1 MSKLFNNLR
10 GSLILGFA
18 SMIWGCAFVVQAIL
32 ADRVPPFMLN
42 ALRSVIGVMFLG
54 ALLWGRRAKTKKPI
68 LPTDP
73 ILRRE
78 VILAGVV
85 LGLLLTVSVNLQ
97 QFGLVFYP
105 EGTAAE
111 ARGGFLTS
119 LYVLLVPI
127 LATLIG
133 KRPGISVWIA
143 LLPALA
149 GIYMLC
155 LSDGISG
162 FYLGDLFVLLCAFS
176 FSFHILVID
185 RVGGAVDGILLS
197 TLQFAV
203 CAVISFVLSLIFE
216 DFSISALPAALPYL
230 CYMGI
235 GSTGIGYTLQIV
247 GQKYAEPTVASLAMS
262 LESVFA
268 ALGGWIFS
276 GSTLTPRELLGCVL
290 VFCAIVLAQ
299 IPLPQKRK
307 PTAELE
313 LEEEP

>member
-1 MSKLFNNLR
+1 MSKQFHNLR

-18 SMIWGCAFVVQAIL
+18 SMIWGCAFVVQNIL

-42 ALRSVIGVMFLG
+42 ALRSLIGVLFLCG
-54 ALLWGRRAKTKKPI
+54 LLLLRRAKTKQPI
-68 LPTDP
+68 LPVDRAE
-73 ILRRE
+73 RRKALL
-78 VILAGVV
+78 VGVV
-85 LGLLLTVSVNLQ
+85 CGILLTVSVNLQ

-127 LATLIG
+127 LATILG
-133 KRPGISVWIA
+133 KRPSLSVWLA
-143 LLPALA
+143 LLPAVA
-149 GIYMLC
+149 GIYLLC
-155 LSDGISG
+155 LSDGLAG
-162 FYLGDLFVLLCAFS
+162 FYLGDAFVLLCALS

-185 RVGGAVDGILLS
+185 RVGILVDGILLS

-203 CAVISFVLSLIFE
+203 CAILSLVLSLIFE
-216 DFSISALPAALPYL
+216 DFAISALPAALPYL

-235 GSTGIGYTLQIV
+235 VSTGIGYTLQIV

-268 ALGGWIFS
+268 ALGGWVIS
-276 GSTLTPRELLGCVL
+276 GNTLAPKELLGCVL
-290 VFCAIVLAQ
+290 VFGAIVLAQ
-299 IPLPQKRK
+299 IPFPVRRRRK
-307 PTAELE
+307 MAQSDQTS
-313 LEEEP
+313 